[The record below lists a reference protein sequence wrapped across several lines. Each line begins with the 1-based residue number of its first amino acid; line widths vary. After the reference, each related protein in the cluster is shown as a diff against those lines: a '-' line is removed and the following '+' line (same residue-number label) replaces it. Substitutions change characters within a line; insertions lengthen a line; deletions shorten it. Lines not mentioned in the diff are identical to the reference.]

1 MGIFPLFKK
10 KDFFSPADNEKVVQ
24 AIRNA
29 EMRTSGEIRVFIE
42 SRCRFIDAMD
52 RALEIFTNLKMDQT
66 EFRNAVLLYI
76 ALKDRQLAVYGDKGI
91 HEKVGGE
98 FWNIAVKKIL
108 AHFNKD
114 DYAGGIANCVTE
126 IGESLQQHFPYDKE
140 TDKNELPDEIIFG
153 K

>member
-1 MGIFPLFKK
+1 MFSLFKK
-10 KDFFSPADNEKVVQ
+10 KKLFSDEENKMIVES
-24 AIRNA
+24 IRHA
-29 EMRTSGEIRVFIE
+29 EMRTSGEIRVFAE

-52 RALEIFTNLKMDQT
+52 RALEIFTNLKMEQT

-91 HEKVGGE
+91 HEKVGDE

-126 IGESLQQHFPYDKE
+126 IGESLQQHFPYDKG

>member
-1 MGIFPLFKK
+1 MFPFSKK
-10 KDFFSPADNEKVVQ
+10 KEFFSPPDNEKVVQ

-52 RALEIFTNLKMDQT
+52 RALEIFTNLKMEQT

-91 HEKVGGE
+91 HEKVGAE
-98 FWNIAVKKIL
+98 FWNVAVKRIL

-126 IGESLQQHFPYDKE
+126 IGEQLQQHFPYDKG